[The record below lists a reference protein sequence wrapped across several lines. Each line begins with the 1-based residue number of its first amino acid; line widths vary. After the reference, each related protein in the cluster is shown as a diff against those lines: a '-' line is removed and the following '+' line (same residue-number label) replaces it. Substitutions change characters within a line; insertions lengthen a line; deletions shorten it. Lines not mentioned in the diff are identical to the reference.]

1 MDSEKLSIFR
11 SRNGF
16 ISALDQSGGSTP
28 KALKAYG
35 INEDQYSGEAE
46 MYDLI
51 HEMRLRIITS
61 DCFSSDRILGTILYE
76 DTVNRKIGD
85 EKVPSYLWNKKKIL
99 AIQKIDVGLEEI
111 DNGIQLMKPITSI
124 EDRLTEAV
132 SNGVFGTKMRS
143 VIWEATPGGINE
155 IVTQQFEIA
164 KTIMGFGLVPIV
176 EPEVSIGI
184 SDKIQS
190 EEILLAEVMENL
202 DSLDDN
208 QNVALKLTIPS
219 HDNFYSGLVEHPRV
233 VRVTALSGGYTHEEA
248 CDKLARNPGMIASFS
263 RALTEKLKVDQT
275 ASEFSDALNGSIE
288 SIFQASNT

>member
-1 MDSEKLSIFR
+1 MDSEKLNIFR
-11 SRNGF
+11 SRKGF

-28 KALKAYG
+28 KALQAYG

-61 DCFSSDRILGTILYE
+61 DCFTSDRILGTILYE
-76 DTVNRKIGD
+76 GTVNRKIGD
-85 EKVPSYLWNKKKIL
+85 EKVPAYLWNKKKIL
-99 AIQKIDVGLEEI
+99 AIQKIDVGLDEI
-111 DNGIQLMKPITSI
+111 GNGIQLMKPIPNI
-124 EDRLTEAV
+124 EESLTQSVA
-132 SNGVFGTKMRS
+132 NGVFGTKMRS
-143 VIWEATPGGINE
+143 VIWEATSGGINE
-155 IVTQQFEIA
+155 IVAQQFEIA
-164 KTIMGFGLVPIV
+164 KIIMGFGLVPIV

-184 SDKIQS
+184 SDKVQS

-202 DSLDDN
+202 DSLDEN

-248 CDKLARNPGMIASFS
+248 CGKLARNPGMIASFS
-263 RALTEKLKVDQT
+263 RALTERLKVDQT

-288 SIFQASNT
+288 SIFQASIT

>member
-11 SRNGF
+11 SRKGF

-35 INEDQYSGEAE
+35 IDEDQFSSEAE

-61 DCFSSDRILGTILYE
+61 DCFNSDRILGTILFE

-85 EKVPSYLWNKKKIL
+85 EKVPAYLWHKKKIL
-99 AIQKIDVGLEEI
+99 AIQKIDVGLEEVN
-111 DNGIQLMKPITSI
+111 NGIQLMKPIPDI
-124 EDRLTEAV
+124 EDRLTEVV

-143 VIWEATPGGINE
+143 VIWEATPEGINK

-164 KTIMGFGLVPIV
+164 KIIMGFGLIPIV

-184 SDKIQS
+184 SDKVQS

-208 QNVALKLTIPS
+208 QNVALKLTIPTQ
-219 HDNFYSGLVEHPRV
+219 DNFYSGLVKHPRV

-248 CDKLARNPGMIASFS
+248 CGKLSGNPGMIASFS
-263 RALTEKLKVDQT
+263 RALTERLKLDQT
-275 ASEFSDALNGSIE
+275 ASEFSDALNGSME
-288 SIFQASNT
+288 SIFRASIT

>member
-11 SRNGF
+11 SRNRF

-28 KALKAYG
+28 KALQAYG
-35 INEDQYSGEAE
+35 INEDQYSGEME

-61 DCFSSDRILGTILYE
+61 DCFNSDRILGTILFE

-85 EKVPSYLWNKKKIL
+85 EKVPAYLWHKKKIL
-99 AIQKIDVGLEEI
+99 AIQKIDVGLEEVN
-111 DNGIQLMKPITSI
+111 NGIQLMKPIPDI

-155 IVTQQFEIA
+155 IVAQQFEIA
-164 KTIMGFGLVPIV
+164 KIIMGLGLVPIV

-184 SDKIQS
+184 PDKVQS
-190 EEILLAEVMENL
+190 EEILLTEVAENL
-202 DSLDDN
+202 DSLDEN
-208 QNVALKLTIPS
+208 QNVALKLTIPTQ
-219 HDNFYSGLVEHPRV
+219 DNFYSGLIKHPRV

-248 CDKLARNPGMIASFS
+248 CGKLARNPGMIASFS
-263 RALTEKLKVDQT
+263 RALTERLRVDQT
-275 ASEFSDALNGSIE
+275 ASKFSDALNDSIE
-288 SIFQASNT
+288 SIFQASIT

>member
-28 KALKAYG
+28 KALQAYG

-76 DTVNRKIGD
+76 DTVNRKIGV

-99 AIQKIDVGLEEI
+99 AIQKIDVGLEGI
-111 DNGIQLMKPITSI
+111 DNGIQLMKPIPNI
-124 EDRLTEAV
+124 EESLTQAV
-132 SNGVFGTKMRS
+132 ANGVFGTKMRS

-155 IVTQQFEIA
+155 IVAQQFKIA
-164 KTIMGFGLVPIV
+164 KIIMGFGLVPIV

-184 SDKIQS
+184 SDKVQS

-202 DSLDDN
+202 DSLDDD
-208 QNVALKLTIPS
+208 QNVALKLTIPT

-233 VRVTALSGGYTHEEA
+233 VRVTALSGGYNHEEA
-248 CDKLARNPGMIASFS
+248 CGKLARNPGMIASFS

-275 ASEFSDALNGSIE
+275 ASEFSAALNGSIE
-288 SIFQASNT
+288 SIFQASIT

>member
-11 SRNGF
+11 SREGF

-35 INEDQYSGEAE
+35 IDEDQFSSEAE

-61 DCFSSDRILGTILYE
+61 DCFNSDRILGTILFE

-85 EKVPSYLWNKKKIL
+85 EKVPAYLWHKKKIL
-99 AIQKIDVGLEEI
+99 AIQKIDVGLEEVN
-111 DNGIQLMKPITSI
+111 NGIQLMKPIPDI
-124 EDRLTEAV
+124 EDRLTEVV

-143 VIWEATPGGINE
+143 VIWEATPEGINK

-164 KTIMGFGLVPIV
+164 KIIMGFGLIPIV

-184 SDKIQS
+184 SDKVQS

-208 QNVALKLTIPS
+208 QNVALKLTIPTQ
-219 HDNFYSGLVEHPRV
+219 DNFYSGLVKHPRV

-248 CDKLARNPGMIASFS
+248 CGKLSGNPGMIASFS
-263 RALTEKLKVDQT
+263 RALTERLKLDQT
-275 ASEFSDALNGSIE
+275 ASEFSDALNGSME
-288 SIFQASNT
+288 SIFRASIT

>member
-28 KALKAYG
+28 KALQAYG

-111 DNGIQLMKPITSI
+111 DNGIQLMKPIPNI

>member
-28 KALKAYG
+28 KALQAYG
-35 INEDQYSGEAE
+35 INEDQYSGEME

-61 DCFSSDRILGTILYE
+61 DCFTSDRILGTILFE

-85 EKVPSYLWNKKKIL
+85 EKVPAYLWHKKKIL
-99 AIQKIDVGLEEI
+99 AIQKIDVGLEEVN
-111 DNGIQLMKPITSI
+111 NGIQLMKPIPDI
-124 EDRLTEAV
+124 EDRLTEVV

-143 VIWEATPGGINE
+143 VIWEATPEGINK

-164 KTIMGFGLVPIV
+164 KIIMGFGLIPIV

-184 SDKIQS
+184 SDKVQS

-208 QNVALKLTIPS
+208 QNVALKLTIPTQ
-219 HDNFYSGLVEHPRV
+219 DNFYSGLIKHPRV

-248 CDKLARNPGMIASFS
+248 CGKLARNPGMIASFS
-263 RALTEKLKVDQT
+263 RALTERLRVDQT
-275 ASEFSDALNGSIE
+275 ASKFSDALNDSIE
-288 SIFQASNT
+288 SIFQASIT